1 MSNDVNNNNYDGGDA
16 YSYHPRNRKTASS
29 KAKTKT
35 KTKSKEKSKGI
46 NKKAVIIPVA
56 VLAVLFGGV
65 VALSMSMPKNKAC
78 SNVYVN
84 ELDVGGMNEAEV
96 AEAVKVLIGEDD
108 EFTVTCSGNSAV
120 LTAKDIELGVNA
132 EETAKQAIEVGKSKN
147 IFKNAYYA
155 IKLRSGKQ
163 VIKLIPEY
171 NQELLDKALFD
182 FGTTINGASTGPSYE
197 YSDTS
202 VTISPGT
209 PGQNPDTSEAR
220 KQFLDAVSA
229 GEHNDIAVTL
239 SYAEPQVLK
248 TDEIYN
254 EICKPAQDA
263 YYEKNDKGGISV
275 KEEVVGIELN
285 KDELKTAL
293 DKVNAGEKAVVP
305 ATVIQPKKTK
315 AVLEANLFSTTL
327 GSYNS
332 DFSSSSA
339 NRASNVKKAAAS
351 INGKILM
358 PGDTFSYNST
368 IGNPSLA
375 NGYKV
380 APVFENGKS
389 SQGVGG
395 GVCQVSSTLY
405 CAVLYADLAVTERH
419 NHSLTVGYVPNGQDA
434 TVAYGS
440 LDFKFKNNTEYPI
453 KINSVVNGR
462 KLTVSIIGAKYTPSR
477 KIEISNTTVST
488 IAPTSKE
495 TVDPSLP
502 AGTRKVTSKGK
513 NGYVVDTF
521 KTVYENGVKVSSK
534 KITRSTYKMTPE
546 EVSVGSGTS
555 TSTSASAPSN
565 APSGGD
571 SNNSISTLPSEGNT
585 VMPSQTQQPGETQQQ
600 ETQQNEAPQE
610 STD

>member
-16 YSYHPRNRKTASS
+16 YSYHPRNRRTTPA
-29 KAKTKT
+29 
-35 KTKSKEKSKGI
+35 KSKQKAVADKKGI
-46 NKKAVIIPVA
+46 SKKAVIIPAAVIA
-56 VLAVLFGGV
+56 VLLGGV
-65 VALSMSMPKNKAC
+65 TALSMSMPKNKAAA
-78 SNVYVN
+78 NVYVN
-84 ELDVGGMNEAEV
+84 DINVGGMNEAEV
-96 AEAVKVLIGEDD
+96 AAAVKDMITEDN
-108 EFTVTCSGNSAV
+108 EFTVTCSGNTATLS
-120 LTAKDIELGVNA
+120 AKDIELRVDG
-132 EETAKQAIEVGKSKN
+132 EETAKQAINVGKSKN

-155 IKLRSGKQ
+155 IKLRTGKQ
-163 VIKLIPEY
+163 VINFVPEY

-182 FGTTINGASTGPSYE
+182 FGTTFNGASTGPSYD

-220 KQFLDAVSA
+220 KQFLEAVSQ
-229 GEHNDIAVTL
+229 GKTSDIAVNLT
-239 SYAEPQVLK
+239 YAEPQVLK
-248 TDEIYN
+248 TDEIYD
-254 EICKPAQDA
+254 EICKSPQDA
-263 YYEKNDKGGISV
+263 YYEKNDKGGISI
-275 KEEVVGIELN
+275 KEEVVGIELDKN
-285 KDELKTAL
+285 DLKTAV
-293 DKVNAGEKAVVP
+293 DKVNAGEKATVP
-305 ATVIQPKKTK
+305 ATVIHPEKTK
-315 AVLEANLFSTTL
+315 AKLEANLFSATL

-339 NRASNVKKAAAS
+339 NRADNVKKAAAS

-434 TVAYGS
+434 TVSYGS
-440 LDFKFKNNTEYPI
+440 LDFKFKNNTDYPI
-453 KINSVVNGR
+453 KISSVVNGR
-462 KLTVSIIGAKYTPSR
+462 KLTISIIGAKYTPSR
-477 KIEISNTTVST
+477 KIEITNKTVST

-513 NGYVVDTF
+513 NGYVVDTY
-521 KTVYENGVKVSSK
+521 KTVYEDGVKKSSN

-555 TSTSASAPSN
+555 AETSAPA
-565 APSGGD
+565 ALPSGG
-571 SNNSISTLPSEGNT
+571 NIGGLLPEEGNS
-585 VMPSQTQQPGETQQQ
+585 VMPSQTQQPENTPNAQENSESAPALET
-600 ETQQNEAPQE
+600 NPQ
-610 STD
+610 